1 MPSFDI
7 VSQTDLTEVDNA
19 LQGVRRDISQRYD
32 FKDSR
37 CTIERKDEI
46 LTILADNDQ
55 KLKQMHELLKG
66 NLARRKVEAAA
77 LEFQTPEKAA
87 GMSVRQIV
95 AVRQG
100 VSTKLA
106 KQIVKA
112 VKSSKLKVQAAIQ
125 GDEVRIT
132 GKKRD
137 DLQNAIEMV
146 KELKPDQPLQYVNFR
161 D

>member
-7 VSQTDLTEVDNA
+7 VSRTDLTEVDNA
-19 LQGVRRDISQRYD
+19 LQGVGRDIAQRYD
-32 FKDSR
+32 FKGSR
-37 CTIERKDEI
+37 CSIERKDEI

-77 LEFQTPEKAA
+77 LEYQSVEKAA
-87 GMSVRQIV
+87 GTSVRQVV
-95 AVRQG
+95 AIRQG
-100 VSTKLA
+100 VSSKHS

-112 VKSSKLKVQAAIQ
+112 LKSSKLKVQAAIQ
-125 GDEVRIT
+125 GDELRIT

-137 DLQNAIEMV
+137 DLQGAIDLV
-146 KELKPDQPLQYVNFR
+146 KGLDLDQPLQYLNFR